1 MFVYVC
7 FRDGCTCRER
17 RGGGKGERG
26 GQGKGN
32 RGGGGK
38 GSGVG
43 ILCRIDLY
51 VYDVFMCLVFVVLS
65 RRDVGVHVERGGRG
79 KGRRGEGEEG
89 RRRGKGVG

>member
-1 MFVYVC
+1 M
-7 FRDGCTCRER
+7 
-17 RGGGKGERG
+17 K
-26 GQGKGN
+26 GKGN

-65 RRDVGVHVERGGRG
+65 RKDVGVHVERGGRG
-79 KGRRGEGEEG
+79 KGEKERGGGE
-89 RRRGKGVG
+89 